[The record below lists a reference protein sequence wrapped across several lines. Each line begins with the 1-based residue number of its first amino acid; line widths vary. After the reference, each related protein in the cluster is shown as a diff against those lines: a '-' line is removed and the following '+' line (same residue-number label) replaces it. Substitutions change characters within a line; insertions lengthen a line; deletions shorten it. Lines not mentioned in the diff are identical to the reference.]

1 MLLIER
7 GHENLHL
14 GGRVEKVRSKVK
26 WDMAI
31 LLQGLLGLDVLDLLA
46 QANDLF
52 AKLLLKIDV
61 KQRTMEKFNYMESKL
76 VSTKR

>member
-1 MLLIER
+1 MKTFIW
-7 GHENLHL
+7 
-14 GGRVEKVRSKVK
+14 GGRVEKARSKVK

-31 LLQGLLGLDVLDLLA
+31 LPQGLRGLDVLDLQA
-46 QANDLF
+46 QANDLL

-61 KQRTMEKFNYMESKL
+61 KQGTMEKFNHMESKL

>member
-1 MLLIER
+1 MTTFIS
-7 GHENLHL
+7 

-31 LLQGLLGLDVLDLLA
+31 LPQGLPGLDVLDLQA
-46 QANDLF
+46 QANGLF

-61 KQRTMEKFNYMESKL
+61 KQGKMEKLNYMESRFI
-76 VSTKR
+76 STKR